1 MSEKPQSMRSLVRIL
16 RSFAAV
22 CVLGVGVMSPVL
34 AQQPLRGALPQIR
47 HVFLIVLSSESYA
60 KAFGGDSGAPYLS
73 RTLPAQGAL
82 LENYYAIGHWALDD
96 YIALVSGQAP
106 NPHTQ
111 RDCLDVSDF
120 HLYQPALDPDGQ
132 ALGFGCVYP
141 RLVKTLPDQLEK
153 AGLTWKGYMEDLDA
167 DASRDQPVTCT
178 VDRIGKRD
186 LTGIPSAS
194 DQYAS
199 EHDTFVYFHAILDD
213 PARCK
218 AHLGNLDE
226 LKTDLRSMATTPD
239 YAFITPNL
247 CNDGHDAPC
256 LGHDPGGLPKIDA
269 FLKAWVPLITHS
281 PAFRK
286 DGLLIITFDSADGA
300 VPPIDYAACCGEKP
314 LSSDPIPPGFRGP
327 GGGKVGAVLLSP
339 FIHARTVS
347 SVPYNH
353 YALLRT
359 VEDIFDLG
367 HLGYAGQQGL
377 RPFGSDVFSGR

>member
-1 MSEKPQSMRSLVRIL
+1 MYSLIRVL
-16 RSFAAV
+16 RWLAAV
-22 CVLGVGVMSPVL
+22 CALGTGVVGPAL
-34 AQQPLRGALPQIR
+34 AQLPQRGVLPPIR

-60 KAFGGDSGAPYLS
+60 KAFGADSAAPYLS
-73 RTLPAQGAL
+73 KTLPAQGAL
-82 LENYYAIGHWALDD
+82 LENYYAIGHWALAD

-120 HLYQPALDPDGQ
+120 HLYQPGLDPNGQ

-141 RLVKTLPDQLEK
+141 NLVKTLPDQLEK
-153 AGLTWKGYMEDLDA
+153 AGLSWKGYMEDFGA

-186 LTGIPSAS
+186 LTGIPSAT

-199 EHDTFVYFHAILDD
+199 EHDPFVYFHTILDD

-218 AHLGNLDE
+218 AHVVNLDE
-226 LKTDLRSMATTPD
+226 LETDLRSIATTPD

-247 CNDGHDAPC
+247 CDDGHDAKC
-256 LGHDPGGLPKIDA
+256 LGRDPGGLPKIDA
-269 FLKAWVPLITHS
+269 FLKVWVPLITRS

-286 DGLLIITFDSADGA
+286 DGLLIITFDSSDGA
-300 VPPIDYAACCGEKP
+300 IPPIDYASCCGEKP

-339 FIHARTVS
+339 FIRQRTVS
-347 SVPYNH
+347 PVPYNH
-353 YALLRT
+353 YALLRS

-377 RPFGSDVFSGR
+377 RPFGPDVFSGP

>member
-1 MSEKPQSMRSLVRIL
+1 MRSLARIL
-16 RSFAAV
+16 RSLAAV
-22 CVLGVGVMSPVL
+22 CVLVAGVVGPAL
-34 AQQPLRGALPQIR
+34 ARQPQRGALPPIR

-60 KAFGGDSGAPYLS
+60 KAFGADSAAPYLAK
-73 RTLPAQGAL
+73 TLPAQGAL

-120 HLYQPALDPDGQ
+120 HLYQPALDPNGQ

-141 RLVKTLPDQLEK
+141 NLVKTLPDQLEK

-167 DASRDQPVTCT
+167 DASRDRPVTCT
-178 VDRIGKRD
+178 VDRVGKRD

-199 EHDTFVYFHAILDD
+199 EHDPFVYFHTILDN

-218 AHLGNLDE
+218 AHLDNLDE
-226 LKTDLRSMATTPD
+226 LKTDLRSIATTPD

-247 CNDGHDAPC
+247 CNGGHDAPC

-269 FLKAWVPLITHS
+269 FLKAWVPPITHS

-300 VPPIDYAACCGEKP
+300 VPPVDYAACCGEKP

-377 RPFGSDVFSGR
+377 RPFGSDVFSGP